1 MPVREDRRGQALTE
15 FALVFPIMALLVFG
29 MVSVGLWVF
38 YQQQLSN
45 AVREAA
51 RYAAVHSSSA
61 QCPTVSHRDPQAP
74 PLSYN
79 RCDAPVDGWPR
90 MVGAGKAA
98 IWGMNPS
105 TVSIV
110 GCWSGFVDG
119 SGNDAPPGS
128 AGATYTPCTI
138 SGQTAEVSVAS
149 LPCPVT
155 AADATDSASDVSYAN
170 GNTYGTRVTVY
181 ACVPWSP
188 PMAGFLMIPSTITLR
203 AGITEIIQ
211 RQQ

>member
-1 MPVREDRRGQALTE
+1 MRMRDRRGGQALTE
-15 FALVFPIMALLVFG
+15 FALVFPIMALLIFG
-29 MVSVGLWVF
+29 MISFGFWVF

-51 RYAAVHSSSA
+51 RYAAVHSASA

-74 PLSYN
+74 PNSYK
-79 RCDAPVDGWPR
+79 RCDAPADGWPR
-90 MVGAGKAA
+90 MVGAGRAA
-98 IWGMNPS
+98 IWGMNPAS
-105 TVSIV
+105 VSIV
-110 GCWSGFVDG
+110 GCWSGWVDPM
-119 SGNDAPPGS
+119 GNDAPPG
-128 AGATYTPCTI
+128 AVGATYTPCTI

-155 AADATDSASDVSYAN
+155 AADASDTASDVSYAS
-170 GNTYGTRVTVY
+170 GTTYETRITVY

-188 PMAGFLMIPSTITLR
+188 PMAGFLLIPSTVTLR